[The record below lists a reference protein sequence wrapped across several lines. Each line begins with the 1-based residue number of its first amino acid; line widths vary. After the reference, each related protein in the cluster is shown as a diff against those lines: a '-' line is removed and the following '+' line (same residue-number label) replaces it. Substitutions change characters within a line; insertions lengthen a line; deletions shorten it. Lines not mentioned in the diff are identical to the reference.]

1 MCNHRLRVA
10 TLAMVV
16 VGAAACAT
24 NEPKQ
29 TSIRSLPSTPSPV
42 ISGNEIPSGTKLF
55 VQLEQ
60 PIDKATQPGQRFTA
74 RVAQDILDD
83 SGHALI
89 PVGSELMGFVVSV
102 FPGSDKQPAVV
113 GLNVD
118 SLIVKGLL
126 HPIDGRVATMTL
138 QGTEA
143 PRLPAGTMINVELER
158 PIAVASLQRP
168 RTAQRQMPRG
178 EAAPR

>member
-1 MCNHRLRVA
+1 MSNQRLRLAAV
-10 TLAMVV
+10 AMVV
-16 VGAAACAT
+16 TGAAACASW
-24 NEPKQ
+24 NKPEQ

-42 ISGNEIPSGTKLF
+42 VSGDVIPSGTRLF

-60 PIDKATQPGQRFTA
+60 PIDKSTQPGQRYTA

-89 PVGSELMGFVVSV
+89 PIGSELMGYVVSV
-102 FPGSDKQPAVV
+102 SKGSDKQPAVV

-118 SLIVKGLL
+118 SLIVKGVL
-126 HPIDGRVATMTL
+126 HPIDGRVAAATL
-138 QGTEA
+138 QGSDA
-143 PRLPAGTMINVELER
+143 PHLPAGTIINVELEQ

-168 RTAQRQMPRG
+168 HTAQRQTHR
-178 EAAPR
+178 EQ